1 VHYFGE
7 HQLFWAFICLALLSN
22 LVALVGYVARNV
34 ESIEGRDGEL
44 VPSDL
49 QLKFKQRPEEC
60 VLVLMLG
67 IVSTESLC
75 FLSKVRVRVRV
86 KVSIVSTESLC
97 FLSKVRVRVRVRVRV
112 TGANPDPNPNPN
124 PTLTC
129 LCFLLEQHDH
139 KNEP

>member
-1 VHYFGE
+1 MHYFGE

-22 LVALVGYVARNV
+22 LIALVGYVARNV

-44 VPSDL
+44 IPSDL

-75 FLSKVRVRVRV
+75 FLSKVRFRVRV
-86 KVSIVSTESLC
+86 K
-97 FLSKVRVRVRVRVRV
+97 VRVRVRVRV
-112 TGANPDPNPNPN
+112 TGANPNPSPNPN
-124 PTLTC
+124 PTLT
-129 LCFLLEQHDH
+129 LTL
-139 KNEP
+139 P

>member
-1 VHYFGE
+1 MHYFGE

-86 KVSIVSTESLC
+86 
-97 FLSKVRVRVRVRVRV
+97 RVRV

>member
-1 VHYFGE
+1 MHYFGE

-86 KVSIVSTESLC
+86 
-97 FLSKVRVRVRVRVRV
+97 RVRV

-124 PTLTC
+124 PTLTRRYGT
-129 LCFLLEQHDH
+129 
-139 KNEP
+139 PSTRTARASSARASSSAS

>member
-1 VHYFGE
+1 MHYFGE

-44 VPSDL
+44 IPSDL

-75 FLSKVRVRVRV
+75 FLSKAHRHPTR
-86 KVSIVSTESLC
+86 TDP
-97 FLSKVRVRVRVRVRV
+97 
-112 TGANPDPNPNPN
+112 NPSPSPNPNPIPN
-124 PTLTC
+124 PPLLPVGAARPQGLTVTL
-129 LCFLLEQHDH
+129 
-139 KNEP
+139 

>member
-1 VHYFGE
+1 MHYFGE

-44 VPSDL
+44 IPSDL

-75 FLSKVRVRVRV
+75 FLSKEHHHPTRVDP
-86 KVSIVSTESLC
+86 
-97 FLSKVRVRVRVRVRV
+97 
-112 TGANPDPNPNPN
+112 NPHPDPNTNPI
-124 PTLTC
+124 PIPSLPLLPVGAARPQGLTVTL
-129 LCFLLEQHDH
+129 
-139 KNEP
+139 